1 MSMRDHRMPWLR
13 FRFRFRN
20 LGSLVLILGAGLVF
34 LSQGAAWS
42 QDYVLVPCAPP
53 PPLTPDALIRMSP
66 ADLDWLYRNAGAG
79 CMPRG
84 MVKGYVILSPGSERA
99 ATTARVARLWWQGKV
114 FRDDGSTAVNRFAG
128 IRIVE
133 GSTYVDR
140 SWIDG
145 QPSLILDYQ
154 HTSRVYRNVRD
165 EIRQVGPNLYLGAMF
180 DRTLPNPSLRMY
192 FILETND

>member
-1 MSMRDHRMPWLR
+1 VTRA
-13 FRFRFRN
+13 
-20 LGSLVLILGAGLVF
+20 GIAILGALVLACAGERAVQAQEF
-34 LSQGAAWS
+34 
-42 QDYVLVPCAPP
+42 VLVPSLP

-66 ADLDWLYRNAGAG
+66 AELDWLYRTAGPG
-79 CMPRG
+79 MMPRG
-84 MVKGYVILSPGSERA
+84 KVKGYVILSPGSERA
-99 ATTARVARLWWQGKV
+99 AATAKVARLWWQGKI
-114 FRDDGSTAVNRFAG
+114 FRHDGTTAVNRFAG

-133 GSTYVDR
+133 GSTYVAQ

-180 DRTLPNPSLRMY
+180 DRTLPDPTLRMY
-192 FILETND
+192 FILETNDCSG